1 MRRMAMVALVG
12 LAVLAA
18 PALWAGEPAAA
29 AREKGEVVL
38 SWDQFVKI
46 TGYDPANKG
55 GQMLTIP
62 WAEVQNLL
70 GVKVEKMGQ
79 AATVDL
85 PWTEFKALLEWSI
98 QQKAGKPTAPPP
110 TDYVVASSEY
120 SGSLTDD
127 GATLTLKLKA
137 EVLRQNTWTRI
148 PILPGTVAITKSTL
162 PEGVFLNSTGQAY
175 ELLTQKT
182 GALDVTVEF
191 AVAVE
196 KEAGINRVNFQRI
209 TPGASVL
216 DLTVARGN
224 VDVKVAGAQSQLV
237 KTAADKTQVAAAIA
251 SGVPLTVTWERALPK
266 IEAAPTKLY
275 AETSTLVGVA
285 EGVLICQETVSFNI
299 LHTAV
304 RELKLKVPADASV
317 LTVLGQNLQDWR
329 VADQGEL
336 TVVFRNEV
344 IGSTQL
350 QISFERVV
358 KDAVEAPVIRA
369 VGVEREKGFIGI
381 FAVTNVEITTGDKV
395 AGARQVDV
403 RQLPADLVAMTKQ
416 PILLAFRYVGEQVS
430 IPLMVKRHEEVGVLV
445 TIVDSAL
452 FTAMQ
457 LNDGRRITKVV
468 YTVRNNRNQFLRLK
482 LPKGA
487 DIWSVEVGGNTA
499 SPAKDEQGNV
509 LIPLIRSGGGAQEMA
524 SFPVDMVYVETPAA
538 GAETPTH
545 GTLRVEL
552 PTVDSPAMHIMF
564 NYYLPPEGKY
574 TVGLFGW
581 SGFSGPLRIVKEFT
595 ALATGA
601 QQVVI
606 VHDAEKQAQQMDQQV
621 QQRVERQARAAGV
634 EPIRVR
640 LPIQGKLYKL
650 EKLLA
655 LPEDALWFEVH
666 YRGWE
671 PAK

>member
-1 MRRMAMVALVG
+1 M
-12 LAVLAA
+12 
-18 PALWAGEPAAA
+18 
-29 AREKGEVVL
+29 
-38 SWDQFVKI
+38 
-46 TGYDPANKG
+46 
-55 GQMLTIP
+55 
-62 WAEVQNLL
+62 
-70 GVKVEKMGQ
+70 
-79 AATVDL
+79 
-85 PWTEFKALLEWSI
+85 
-98 QQKAGKPTAPPP
+98 
-110 TDYVVASSEY
+110 
-120 SGSLTDD
+120 
-127 GATLTLKLKA
+127 
-137 EVLRQNTWTRI
+137 
-148 PILPGTVAITKSTL
+148 
-162 PEGVFLNSTGQAY
+162 
-175 ELLTQKT
+175 
-182 GALDVTVEF
+182 
-191 AVAVE
+191 
-196 KEAGINRVNFQRI
+196 
-209 TPGASVL
+209 
-216 DLTVARGN
+216 
-224 VDVKVAGAQSQLV
+224 

-329 VADQGEL
+329 VAAQGEL

-369 VGVEREKGFIGI
+369 VGVEREKGFIGV
-381 FAVTNVEITTGDKV
+381 FAVTNVEITTGDKL
-395 AGARQVDV
+395 AGARQIDV

-416 PILLAFRYVGEQVS
+416 PILLAFRYVGDQVA
-430 IPLMVKRHEEVGVLV
+430 IPLTVKRHEEVGVLV

-509 LIPLIRSGGGAQEMA
+509 LLPLIRSGGGAQEMA
-524 SFPVDMVYVETPAA
+524 SFPVDVVYVEAPATV
-538 GAETPTH
+538 TPTR
-545 GTLRVEL
+545 GKLRVEL
-552 PTVDSPAMHIMF
+552 PTVDAPSMHIMF
-564 NYYLPPEGKY
+564 NYYLPPEGHY

-595 ALATGA
+595 SLATGPER
-601 QQVVI
+601 VVV
-606 VHDAEKQAQQMDQQV
+606 VHDAEKQAQQMDEQV

-640 LPIQGKLYKL
+640 LPIKGKLFKL

-655 LPEDALWFEVH
+655 LPQDALWFEVH
-666 YRGWE
+666 YRGWD

>member
-1 MRRMAMVALVG
+1 MRRMAMVALVVG
-12 LAVLAA
+12 LAA
-18 PALWAGEPAAA
+18 PMLWAGEPAKGDPS
-29 AREKGEVVL
+29 REKGEVTL

-46 TGYDPANKG
+46 TGYDPANKTG
-55 GQMLTIP
+55 GGVLTIP

-98 QQKAGKPTAPPP
+98 NQKAGKATAPPP
-110 TDYVVASSEY
+110 TDFVVTSSEY
-120 SGSLTDD
+120 SGNLTDD

-137 EVLRQNTWTRI
+137 EVLRQNAWTRI
-148 PILPGTVAITKSTL
+148 PVLPGTVAITKSTL

-175 ELLTQKT
+175 EILTQKT
-182 GALDVTVEF
+182 GALDATVEF

-196 KEAGINRVNFQRI
+196 KDAGVNRVNFQRI

-216 DLTVARGN
+216 DLVVARGN

-266 IEAAPTKLY
+266 VEAAPTKLY

-304 RELKLKVPADASV
+304 RELKLKVPTDASV
-317 LTVLGQNLQDWR
+317 LTVTGANVQDWR
-329 VADQGEL
+329 VAAQGEL

-344 IGSTQL
+344 IGSAQL

-358 KDAVEAPVIRA
+358 KDATEAPVIRA
-369 VGVEREKGFIGI
+369 VGVEREKGFIGV
-381 FAVTNVEITTGDKV
+381 FAVTNVEIAPGEKV
-395 AGARQVDV
+395 AGARQIDV
-403 RQLPADLVAMTKQ
+403 RQLPADLVAMTRQ
-416 PILLAFRYVGEQVS
+416 PILLAFRYVGDQVS
-430 IPLMVKRHEEVGVLV
+430 IPLTVKRHTEVGVLV

-452 FTAMQ
+452 YTAMQ
-457 LNDGRRITKVV
+457 LNDGRRITKVG

-499 SPAKDEQGNV
+499 SPAKDEQQNV

-524 SFPVDMVYVETPAA
+524 SFPVDIVYVEAPATA
-538 GAETPTH
+538 TPTR
-545 GTLRVEL
+545 GKLRVEL
-552 PTVDSPAMHIMF
+552 PTVDAPSMHIMF
-564 NYYLPPEGKY
+564 NYYLPPEGHY

-581 SGFSGPLRIVKEFT
+581 SGFSGPLRIVKKFT
-595 ALATGA
+595 ELATG
-601 QQVVI
+601 QERVV
-606 VHDAEKQAQQMDQQV
+606 VVRDAEKQAQQMDQQV
-621 QQRVERQARAAGV
+621 QERVERQARAAGV
-634 EPIRVR
+634 EPIRVQ
-640 LPIQGKLYKL
+640 LPLQGKLFKL

-655 LPEDALWFEVH
+655 LPQDALWFEVH

>member
-1 MRRMAMVALVG
+1 VT
-12 LAVLAA
+12 
-18 PALWAGEPAAA
+18 
-29 AREKGEVVL
+29 L

-46 TGYDPANKG
+46 TGYDPANKSG
-55 GQMLTIP
+55 GVLTIP

-98 QQKAGKPTAPPP
+98 QQKAGKATAPPP

-137 EVLRQNTWTRI
+137 EVLRQKAWTRI

-175 ELLTQKT
+175 EILTEKT

-191 AVAVE
+191 SVAVE
-196 KEAGINRVNFQRI
+196 KELGINRVSFQRV

-216 DLTVARGN
+216 DLTVARAN

-237 KTAADKTQVAAAIA
+237 KTSADKTQVAAAIA

-285 EGVLICQETVSFNI
+285 EGVLICQETVNLNI

-304 RELKLKVPADASV
+304 RELKLKVPPDASV
-317 LTVLGQNLQDWR
+317 LTVTGQNVQDWR
-329 VADQGEL
+329 VAAQGDL

-350 QISFERVV
+350 QINFERVT
-358 KDAVEAPVIRA
+358 KDAAEAPVIRA
-369 VGVEREKGFIGI
+369 VAVEREKGFIGV
-381 FAVTNVEITTGDKV
+381 FAVTNVEITPGDKV
-395 AGARQVDV
+395 AGARQIDV
-403 RQLPADLVAMTKQ
+403 RQLPADIVAMTKQ

-430 IPLMVKRHEEVGVLV
+430 IPLTVKRHGEVNVLV

-452 FTAMQ
+452 YTTMQ

-468 YTVRNNRNQFLRLK
+468 YAVRNNRNQFLRLK
-482 LPKGA
+482 LPQGA

-499 SPAKDEQGNV
+499 SPAKDEKGSV

-524 SFPVDMVYVETPAA
+524 SFPVDIVYVEAPAA
-538 GAETPTH
+538 AAATPTH
-545 GTLRVEL
+545 GKLRVEL
-552 PTVDSPAMHIMF
+552 PTVDAPSMHIMC
-564 NYYLPPEGKY
+564 NYYLPPEGHY
-574 TVGLFGW
+574 TVGLLGW
-581 SGFSGPLRIVKEFT
+581 SGFSGPLRVVKEFT
-595 ALATGA
+595 ALATGPER
-601 QQVVI
+601 VVV

-640 LPIQGKLYKL
+640 LPIKGKLFKL

-655 LPEDALWFEVH
+655 LTQDALWFEVH